1 MLKLS
6 PGKLWGMRRLADAN
20 GRWKMIAIDQR
31 TPLMG
36 PVAQKRGVKEAPFK
50 DLSNIKISVIK
61 HLSPYSS
68 AMLLDPNYAYPY
80 GVHELSAAKGLI
92 LAVEDHVT
100 DENAGGRKSN

>member
-36 PVAQKRGVKEAPFK
+36 PVAQKKRVERSVFQRFIGHQ
-50 DLSNIKISVIK
+50 DLCHKTSITILFCHAVRPELRIS
-61 HLSPYSS
+61 LRR
-68 AMLLDPNYAYPY
+68 
-80 GVHELSAAKGLI
+80 
-92 LAVEDHVT
+92 T
-100 DENAGGRKSN
+100 